1 MEPESYVS
9 VCTST
14 YRCKERAEE
23 AERWR
28 GRERENEKEGEESK
42 YKDLEMEHI
51 YRMSSIEWTERALQ
65 LSVNSR
71 SRHTWTCQR
80 QDYTALST
88 HNFHLAHKHACIC
101 GPPNKSNNP
110 GSNAGADELCVCNI
124 CMYVCMYVRMCLCM
138 YVCMYVRVNA
148 FVYLCMYVYV
158 CMYIV
163 RYVRIV
169 CMRVGM
175 YACMFVCM

>member
-23 AERWR
+23 AERLR

-42 YKDLEMEHI
+42 CKDREMEQI

-80 QDYTALST
+80 QDYTALNT

-101 GPPNKSNNP
+101 DPPRK
-110 GSNAGADELCVCNI
+110 
-124 CMYVCMYVRMCLCM
+124 
-138 YVCMYVRVNA
+138 
-148 FVYLCMYVYV
+148 
-158 CMYIV
+158 
-163 RYVRIV
+163 
-169 CMRVGM
+169 
-175 YACMFVCM
+175 